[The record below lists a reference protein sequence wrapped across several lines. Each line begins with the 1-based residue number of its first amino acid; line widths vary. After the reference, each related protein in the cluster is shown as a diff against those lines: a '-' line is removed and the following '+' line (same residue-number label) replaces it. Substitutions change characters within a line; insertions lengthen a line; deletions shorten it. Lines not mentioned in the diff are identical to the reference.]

1 MSCNATLFHSFI
13 LQCLVWGCKH
23 PCSINCAIIWY
34 AFRWT
39 HITWWGWQLKLNL
52 ASSSELLGHTF
63 ARIGTFVAIILLLRE
78 DSYSSSA
85 FPPCESQPIDLL
97 RYRLALPVAC
107 PLGNWL
113 VPVIFILRLH
123 TYNSEF
129 ICNNAYEVGG
139 TYFVLLLALRQ
150 CGLGIHS
157 RNC

>member
-1 MSCNATLFHSFI
+1 VSCNATLFHSYL

-23 PCSINCAIIWY
+23 PCSINCAIIRVF
-34 AFRWT
+34 FRWT

-52 ASSSELLGHTF
+52 ASSSELLLPPV

-113 VPVIFILRLH
+113 VPVLMYLGCILIIPNLYAITPRSGWH
-123 TYNSEF
+123 
-129 ICNNAYEVGG
+129 
-139 TYFVLLLALRQ
+139 LLRPTTCVKAMWARYSQ
-150 CGLGIHS
+150 P
-157 RNC
+157 